1 MSVMPESPANAAN
14 AAIGLD
20 SDTQETREWL
30 DALSAVIG
38 TEGADRAHFL
48 LEKLLAHARENSIDM
63 PFSAN
68 TGYTNTIDPTQEARS
83 PGNLELEGRLRAYMR
98 WNAMALVVKANRLH
112 PADGGDLGGHISS
125 FASLAHM
132 FAAGFNHFW
141 HAESA
146 EAGKEHGG
154 DLLYIQGHSS
164 PGIYARAFME
174 GRISEE
180 QMLNFRQEVGGK
192 GLPSYPHPKLMP
204 DFWQFPTVS
213 MGLGPHMAIYQARF
227 LKYLHARGVADTA
240 KRKVWVFC
248 GDGEMDEPESLGAIG
263 LAAREKLDN
272 LVLVVNCNLQRLDG
286 PVRGNGKIIQELE
299 GEFRGAGWNVIKL
312 IWGNEWDPL
321 LARDKEGA
329 LRKIMLDCL
338 DGDYQA
344 FKANDG
350 AFVRKHFFGRD
361 PRTLEMVAKMSDKEI
376 WNLRRGGHDAQ
387 KVYAAFHAANNN
399 KHGQPTV
406 LLVKTVKGWGMG
418 SAGEGKNTAHQA
430 KKLTDD
436 DVRFMRD
443 RFNIPIPDSQLAD
456 IPFYK
461 PSDDTPEMQ
470 YLHERRKALGGYL
483 PKRRAKADES
493 FTVPPIE
500 TFKSVLEPTA
510 AGREISTTQ
519 AYVRFLTQ
527 LLRDKALGPR
537 VVPILVDEARTFGME
552 GLFRQIGIYN
562 PEGQKYTP
570 VDKDQVMY
578 YKEQKDGQILQEGI
592 NEAGGMSSWIAAA
605 TSYSTNNRI
614 MVPFYIY
621 YSMFGFQR
629 IGDLAWAAGDMQARG
644 FLLGGTSGRTTLNGE
659 GLQHEDGHSHV
670 LAGTIPNCISY
681 DPTFAHEVGVILHH
695 GLKRMVEKQDNVYF
709 YLTLLNENYPMPGIQ
724 PGTEAQILKGM
735 YLLEEGAKGLPNA
748 AAGPAPRVNLLGSGS
763 ILRESQA
770 AKLLLE
776 AEWSVAANVWSCPSF
791 NELARDGQA
800 CERSNLL
807 HPLSDAVVPFVTQQ
821 LAPHAGPVVASTD
834 YMKNYAEQIRAYI
847 PKGRTYKV
855 LGTDGFGRSDFR
867 TKLREHFEINRHYI
881 VVAALKALADDG
893 SVPLTLV
900 AEAIAKYGIQAD
912 KINPLYA

>member
-1 MSVMPESPANAAN
+1 MAALPESILGADAHDVA
-14 AAIGLD
+14 D
-20 SDTQETREWL
+20 DTDAQETREWL
-30 DALSAVIG
+30 DALTAVIG
-38 TEGADRAHFL
+38 AEGGERAHFL
-48 LEKLLAHARENSIDM
+48 LEQLLEHARQHSVDM

-68 TGYTNTIDPTQEARS
+68 TAYVNTIEPDQEARS

-146 EAGKEHGG
+146 EVGNEHGG
-154 DLLYIQGHSS
+154 DLLFVQGHSS
-164 PGIYARAFME
+164 PGIYARAFLE

-192 GLPSYPHPKLMP
+192 GLSSYPHPKLMP
-204 DFWQFPTVS
+204 EFWQFPTVS
-213 MGLGPHMAIYQARF
+213 MGLGPLMAIYQARF
-227 LKYLHARGVADTA
+227 LKYLHARGIADTA
-240 KRKVWVFC
+240 NRKVWVFC

-272 LVLVVNCNLQRLDG
+272 LVFVVNCNLQRLDG

-299 GEFRGAGWNVIKL
+299 SEFRGAGWNVIKL
-312 IWGNEWDPL
+312 VWGKEWDSL
-321 LARDKEGA
+321 LARDKDGA
-329 LRKIMLDCL
+329 LRKIMMDTL

-350 AFVRKHFFGRD
+350 AFVRKNFFGRD
-361 PRTLEMVAKMSDKEI
+361 PRTLELVAKMSDDDI
-376 WNLRRGGHDAQ
+376 WNLRRGGHDAD
-387 KVYAAFHAANNN
+387 KVYAAFHRANNTQ
-399 KHGQPTV
+399 GQPTV

-418 SAGEGKNTAHQA
+418 KAGEGKNTAHQA

-443 RFNIPIPDSQLAD
+443 RFNIPIPDSQLAE

-461 PSDDTPEMQ
+461 PSDDTPEMR

-483 PKRRAKADES
+483 PKRRVKADES
-493 FTVPPIE
+493 FTVPSLE
-500 TFKSVLEPTA
+500 TFKAVLEPTA
-510 AGREISTTQ
+510 EGREISTTQ
-519 AYVRFLTQ
+519 AYVRFLSQ
-527 LLRDKALGPR
+527 LLRDQALGPR
-537 VVPILVDEARTFGME
+537 VVPILVDEGRTFGME

-578 YKEQKDGQILQEGI
+578 YKEMTNGQILQEGI
-592 NEAGGMSSWIAAA
+592 NEAGGMGSWIAAA

-629 IGDLAWAAGDMQARG
+629 IGDMAWAAGDMQARG

-659 GLQHEDGHSHV
+659 GLQHEDGHSHI
-670 LAGTIPNCISY
+670 LASTIPNCVSY

-695 GLKRMVEKQDNVYF
+695 GLKRMVEKQENVFF
-709 YLTLLNENYPMPGIQ
+709 YLTLLNENYPMPGLKA
-724 PGTEAQILKGM
+724 GTEQQILKGM
-735 YLLEEGAKGLPNA
+735 YLLDEASPAAGSKGLT
-748 AAGPAPRVNLLGSGS
+748 VNLMGSGS
-763 ILRESQA
+763 ILRESIEA
-770 AKLLLE
+770 KKLLQ
-776 AEWSVAANVWSCPSF
+776 ADWSVAANVWSCPSF
-791 NELARDGQA
+791 NELARDGQD
-800 CERSNLL
+800 CERWNLL
-807 HPLSDAVVPFVTQQ
+807 HPVAEPRVPFITQQ
-821 LAPHAGPVVASTD
+821 LAPHAGPVVVSTD
-834 YMKNYAEQIRAYI
+834 YMKNYAEQVRAFI
-847 PKGRTYKV
+847 PKGQRFKV

-867 TKLREHFEINRHYI
+867 YRLREHFEINRHYI

-893 SVPLTLV
+893 KLPAAKV
-900 AEAIAKYGIQAD
+900 AEAIKKYGINAD